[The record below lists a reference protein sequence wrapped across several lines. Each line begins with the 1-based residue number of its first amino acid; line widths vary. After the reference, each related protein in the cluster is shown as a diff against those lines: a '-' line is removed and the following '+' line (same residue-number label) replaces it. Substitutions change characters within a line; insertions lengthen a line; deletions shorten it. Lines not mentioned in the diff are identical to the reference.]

1 MRLAIMSAAYEQLID
16 HMQQAIVALRE
27 IRTNKEKVDLEE
39 LCNLEY
45 TLSDLITDFLD
56 EDD

>member
-1 MRLAIMSAAYEQLID
+1 MSTAYESLIE
-16 HMQQAIVALRE
+16 HMRKAIVALRE
-27 IRTNKEKVDLEE
+27 VRANKTKVDLEE

-56 EDD
+56 EDDQS